1 MSESINH
8 SGIVQRITENSVYVR
23 IVQQSACSGC
33 HAKSMCSASERK
45 EKIIEIPDTSGEYKV
60 DEPVEIIG
68 RATMGLQAVLLAFV
82 LPLVGVVAAVVVG
95 SLLAWKETFSG
106 LIGLILLV
114 VYYCLLYLFREQL
127 KKRFV
132 FTLQKLN

>member
-33 HAKSMCSASERK
+33 HAKSMCSASETK

-82 LPLVGVVAAVVVG
+82 VPLVGVVAAIVVG